1 MMADGALNADIAR
14 ELVLSPAT
22 VKTHVNHIFTKLGA
36 KDRVQAVLRYREA
49 TAAAPTSAPAST
61 PRALQ
66 HGSKI
71 QPWVDS
77 RAQPAP

>member
-36 KDRVQAVLRYREA
+36 KDRVQ
-49 TAAAPTSAPAST
+49 PCSAIERHSGRSGVGT
-61 PRALQ
+61 RIHPRAQ
-66 HGSKI
+66 DRSDTTVG
-71 QPWVDS
+71 
-77 RAQPAP
+77 